1 LLQVKDIYKAFGDNK
16 VLNGVSL
23 DIEQGAFVS
32 LLGPSG
38 CGKTTLLKVIAGLE
52 VPESGSIFIN
62 GTCCDE
68 LPARKRGAVIVFQD
82 YGLFPHMTV
91 TQNIAFGLVAQK
103 KEKSEREQ
111 KISHMLDVMQISEK
125 ANSYPHELSGG
136 QKQRVALARA
146 CVLEPNV
153 LLLDEPFSNLD
164 TGLRDV
170 MREFVQELQRKLGI
184 TTVLVTHDKEEAFML
199 SQKVAV
205 IFDGSVQQYD
215 TPIEIYTRPK
225 TKQVSDF
232 IGEANYID
240 GAFDGKYFCCPFGKF
255 ETSSAQNGKIEVTD
269 IQNSELS
276 VIQNRE
282 PSVKQNSEPSVKQ
295 NDKKKLMVRYDQF
308 HMEAASEAVYE
319 TALETSCE
327 INTANAVKCEILE
340 KTFKGRITTYR
351 VQPLEG
357 LETEIRINT
366 SNANF
371 EQGDKV
377 FVTVK
382 SGAGHVI

>member
-1 LLQVKDIYKAFGDNK
+1 MLQIKDIYKAFGDNK

-52 VPESGSIFIN
+52 VPESGNVFIN
-62 GTCCDE
+62 GTCCDD

-91 TQNIAFGLVAQK
+91 AQNIGFGLVAQK

-146 CVLEPNV
+146 CILEPNV

-184 TTVLVTHDKEEAFML
+184 TTILVTHDKEEAFML

-205 IFDGSVQQYD
+205 IFDGLVQQYD

-232 IGEANYID
+232 IGDANYID
-240 GAFDGKYFCCPFGKF
+240 GALQGKYFECPFGKF
-255 ETSSAQNGKIEVTD
+255 ETVDLQNCES
-269 IQNSELS
+269 N
-276 VIQNRE
+276 
-282 PSVKQNSEPSVKQ
+282 VKQ
-295 NDKKKLMVRYDQF
+295 NDKAKLMVRYDQF
-308 HMEAASEAVYE
+308 QM
-319 TALETSCE
+319 ETSCE
-327 INTANAVKCEILE
+327 ANTANAVKCEILE
-340 KTFKGRITTYR
+340 KTFKGRVTTYR
-351 VQPLEG
+351 IKPREG
-357 LETEIRINT
+357 LDAEIRINT

-382 SGAGHVI
+382 AGAGHVI

>member
-1 LLQVKDIYKAFGDNK
+1 MLQVKDIYKAFSDDQ
-16 VLNGVSL
+16 VLNGVFL

-62 GTCCDE
+62 GTCCDD

-91 TQNIAFGLVAQK
+91 AQNIAFGLVAQK
-103 KEKSEREQ
+103 KEKSERDQ

-146 CVLEPNV
+146 CILEPNV

-184 TTVLVTHDKEEAFML
+184 TTILVTHDKEEAFML

-205 IFDGSVQQYD
+205 IFDGLVQQYD

-225 TKQVSDF
+225 TKQISDF
-232 IGEANYID
+232 IGDANYID
-240 GAFDGKYFCCPFGKF
+240 GALQGKYFECPFGKF
-255 ETSSAQNGKIEVTD
+255 EAHG
-269 IQNSELS
+269 
-276 VIQNRE
+276 IQNRSIETVDIQKCE
-282 PSVKQNSEPSVKQ
+282 PNIEQ
-295 NDKKKLMVRYDQF
+295 NDKAKLMVRYDQF
-308 HMEAASEAVYE
+308 QM
-319 TALETSCE
+319 ETSCE
-327 INTANAVKCEILE
+327 LDTANAVKCEILE
-340 KTFKGRITTYR
+340 KTFKGRVTTYR
-351 VQPLEG
+351 TKPLEG
-357 LETEIRINT
+357 LDAEIRINT

-382 SGAGHVI
+382 AGAGHVL

>member
-1 LLQVKDIYKAFGDNK
+1 MLQVKDIYKAFGNNQ
-16 VLNGVSL
+16 VLNCVSL

-52 VPESGSIFIN
+52 VPESGSVFIN
-62 GTCCDE
+62 GTCCDD

-91 TQNIAFGLVAQK
+91 AQNIGFGLVAQK

-146 CVLEPNV
+146 CILEPNV

-184 TTVLVTHDKEEAFML
+184 TTILVTHDKEEAFML

-205 IFDGSVQQYD
+205 IFDGLVQQYD
-215 TPIEIYTRPK
+215 TPIKIYTRPQ
-225 TKQVSDF
+225 TKQISDF
-232 IGEANYID
+232 IGDANYID
-240 GAFDGKYFCCPFGKF
+240 GTLQGKYFKCPFGKF
-255 ETSSAQNGKIEVTD
+255 EAVDLQNCES
-269 IQNSELS
+269 N
-276 VIQNRE
+276 
-282 PSVKQNSEPSVKQ
+282 VKQ
-295 NDKKKLMVRYDQF
+295 NDKAKLMVRYDQF
-308 HMEAASEAVYE
+308 QMEAASE
-319 TALETSCE
+319 
-327 INTANAVKCEILE
+327 INTVNAVKCEIFE

-351 VQPLEG
+351 VKPLEG

-382 SGAGHVI
+382 AGAGHVI